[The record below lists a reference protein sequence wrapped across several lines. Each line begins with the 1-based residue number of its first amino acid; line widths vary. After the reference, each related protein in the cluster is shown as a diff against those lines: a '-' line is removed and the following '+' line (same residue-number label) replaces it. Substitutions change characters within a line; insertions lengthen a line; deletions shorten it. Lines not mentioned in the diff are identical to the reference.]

1 MKTCQPRQSQ
11 IILSSVLLRTTAQ
24 RRLSSKVCFETNKLV
39 ISCYLM
45 ENCKAFLEGLE
56 EPGGYGTM
64 LFGGEGRG
72 VEVVSSSRLDEFSDK
87 SIFLTD

>member
-1 MKTCQPRQSQ
+1 MSTCQPRQSQ

-24 RRLSSKVCFETNKLV
+24 RRLSSKVCVETNKLV

-64 LFGGEGRG
+64 LFGGGG
-72 VEVVSSSRLDEFSDK
+72 GCVLK
-87 SIFLTD
+87 QT

>member
-64 LFGGEGRG
+64 LFGGGRG